1 MHVNYLVNIVST
13 IVTSSVFLRK
23 LGVTS
28 VTRGVTEDGVN
39 PSEITKVIYLICDQ
53 PIIYRNEW

>member
-1 MHVNYLVNIVST
+1 MLIIWAYRLDY

-28 VTRGVTEDGVN
+28 VTEDEVN
-39 PSEITKVIYLICDQ
+39 PSEITKVIYLIYDQ